1 MKKDIDIFI
10 SYSRKDT
17 EKVTTLVSSLK
28 TLGYSIWMDMQGVHA
43 GEAFKSKIVAA
54 IEKCQMVLF
63 FSSKNSNSS
72 KWTAQEI
79 AIAADE
85 GLEIIPIRLDDCEYM
100 KSVKFDLINCNYI
113 DYFSPKNI
121 SEVKA
126 KLKVRLEE
134 ILGKRNNVEINSD
147 VNLTLVALAEKYRK
161 GDGVDIDYR
170 FACQLYQKAAD
181 QGNSTAL
188 CNLGSMYYHG
198 FGTSKNLRTSFVL
211 YKLAAESGS
220 ALAMFKLGEFYFEGI
235 LGETNYNKA
244 ILLFQESA
252 AKGCLQAKEKLNQLR
267 LKK

>member
-1 MKKDIDIFI
+1 MKKDFDIFI

-17 EKVTTLVSSLK
+17 EIVATLVSSLK
-28 TLGYSIWMDMQGVHA
+28 TLGYSVWMDTQGVHA
-43 GEAFKSKIVAA
+43 GELFKSKIVSA

-63 FSSKNSNSS
+63 FSSKASNES

-85 GLEIIPIRLDDCEYM
+85 GLEIIPIRLDDSEYM

-113 DYFSPKNI
+113 DYFPKRSV

-126 KLKVRLEE
+126 RLKERLED
-134 ILGKRNNVEINSD
+134 ILGKRSNLEFNSD
-147 VNLTLVALAEKYRK
+147 VNLALIALAEKYRK
-161 GDGVDIDYR
+161 GEGVDVDYK

-198 FGTSKNLRTSFVL
+198 LGTSKNIRTSFIL
-211 YKLAAESGS
+211 YKFAADSGS

-244 ILLFQESA
+244 ILLFQEAA
-252 AKGCLQAKEKLNQLR
+252 AKGCLQAKEKLYQLR
-267 LKK
+267 LEK